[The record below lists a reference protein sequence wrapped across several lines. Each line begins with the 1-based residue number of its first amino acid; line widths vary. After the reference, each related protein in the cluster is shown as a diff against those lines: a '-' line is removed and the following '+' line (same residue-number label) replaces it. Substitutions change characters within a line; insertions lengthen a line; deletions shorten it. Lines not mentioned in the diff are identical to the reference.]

1 MSVFSL
7 HRAEEFGLTKVPVFM
22 LCNDG
27 RNLIYEMIDEI
38 KREGV
43 FGKEIPKLFS
53 IVEQFCNLQRLPET
67 KFKQLNIKSDLGK
80 VYEAKS
86 KHLRMYL
93 VHIEKTGRTI
103 ILLGKKANQKKD
115 INQLK
120 SLLSLMKDQEELLIN
135 L

>member
-1 MSVFSL
+1 
-7 HRAEEFGLTKVPVFM
+7 M

-43 FGKEIPKLFS
+43 LGKEIPKLFS
-53 IVEQFCNLQRLPET
+53 IVEQFCNLQRLPEN

-93 VHIEKTGRTI
+93 VHIEQTGRTI

-120 SLLSLMKDQEELLIN
+120 SLPTLMKDQEELPIN